1 MNSPPPPPP
10 PQKKKCACPLG
21 ISRTEFTSLIANSLD
36 PGYQTLFL
44 CTLYIM
50 GMALGF
56 ITFVFSDVPQICAHA
71 EQPLGLVLF
80 ITSYPMG
87 RVKSMAHLDSLTV
100 FSGAC
105 DFKSHISC
113 KLVLTS
119 SRPFPQ
125 VDSSL

>member
-1 MNSPPPPPP
+1 MNSPPPRPHR
-10 PQKKKCACPLG
+10 KKKFTCPLG
-21 ISRTEFTSLIANSLD
+21 MLRTEFTSLIANSLV
-36 PGYQTLFL
+36 PGYWTLFL
-44 CTLYIM
+44 CTLYM
-50 GMALGF
+50 LGRTLGL
-56 ITFVFSDVPQICAHA
+56 ITFSDVPQTCAQA

-87 RVKSMAHLDSLTV
+87 QEKSMAHLHSLTI

-119 SRPFPQ
+119 RESGISASCF
-125 VDSSL
+125 